1 MRNTIK
7 SLLWVLSMLFIACG
21 EVDVET
27 LTIESLVISPK
38 SVSINIGESAQLN
51 AVSTPAYDNNIF
63 SWSTSNDAVATVD
76 ENGLVTAVGL
86 GSAKILCKHLDELTA
101 MATITVIDPTQKP
114 EPEPEPEPEPTPE
127 PEPEPEPQ
135 PEPRTLESLLSESL
149 IFSSRQLRYP
159 GTVMQC
165 FDFYDPSENGYIY
178 FSQCAGDSVTGSK
191 WLVVVSRVKRG
202 AYGDSTRSGE
212 EMLLRWFG
220 HGTNLCV
227 EQATDGGED
236 FIWVGSNGTVS
247 STDYTNNKTFS
258 RIRFQPKA
266 TFEHYAG
273 ENFYLSSYK
282 DTSGTTWSVHNL
294 QVTPDFEN
302 RRLLVTASSS
312 GQRHCIVYNLD
323 DVLALKE
330 QSITLTLTWGG
341 EADTGTTRKEGKVT
355 LNARVLNSLTPLG
368 SFRIASAANSGDYTK
383 TWSCSF
389 QGQAI
394 YGDKI
399 LWYEGQPLESKSG
412 SGVYDNTQA
421 YLEVFDYRGNRL
433 KPRTRVVAVSDFTN
447 LKRLVDLNDNLFSE
461 AEGMQIKNG
470 GKTLYLGITTHMA
483 GMTSK
488 NRRST
493 ILEYDYSL

>member
-1 MRNTIK
+1 
-7 SLLWVLSMLFIACG
+7 
-21 EVDVET
+21 
-27 LTIESLVISPK
+27 
-38 SVSINIGESAQLN
+38 
-51 AVSTPAYDNNIF
+51 
-63 SWSTSNDAVATVD
+63 
-76 ENGLVTAVGL
+76 
-86 GSAKILCKHLDELTA
+86 
-101 MATITVIDPTQKP
+101 
-114 EPEPEPEPEPTPE
+114 
-127 PEPEPEPQ
+127 
-135 PEPRTLESLLSESL
+135 
-149 IFSSRQLRYP
+149 
-159 GTVMQC
+159 MQC
-165 FDFYDPSENGYIY
+165 FDFYDPSPNGYIY
-178 FSQCAGDSVTGSK
+178 FSQCAGDTATGSK

-202 AYGDSTRSGE
+202 VYGDSTRSGD

-236 FIWVGSNGTVS
+236 FIWVGSNGTIS
-247 STDYTNNKTFS
+247 GNDYSNNKTFS
-258 RIRFQPKA
+258 RIRFQPKT
-266 TFEHYAG
+266 TFEHHTG
-273 ENFYLSSYK
+273 ESFYLGSYK
-282 DTSGTTWSVHNL
+282 DASGTKWSVHNL

-312 GQRHCIVYNLD
+312 GRRHCIVYDLD
-323 DVLALKE
+323 KVLALKE

-368 SFRIASAANSGDYTK
+368 SFRIASATNSGNYTK

-399 LWYEGQPLESKSG
+399 LWYEGEPLKSKSD

-421 YLEVFDYRGNRL
+421 YLEVFDYKGNRL

-447 LKRLVDLNDNLFSE
+447 LKRLVNLNDNLFSE

-470 GKTLYLGITTHMA
+470 GKTLYLGITTHIA

-493 ILEYDYSL
+493 ILEYDYEQ